1 MWSIGG
7 TTENEGREKFDFFL
21 RKLVDGKVDPSPD
34 RTDFDLGPGLE
45 ITPPTEKRVAKAF
58 PKATEGSVYDLHFEK
73 DKFRWTNW
81 LKTVKDEP
89 IREELEFQNIVVT
102 TIDTIRYRYIFD
114 VLATHGKHVLFGG
127 PTGTGKTVYIKQS
140 LDAMDKDKW
149 TNIQSTFSAQTN
161 ANQIQDIIDN
171 KLDKRKKGV
180 FGPKQ
185 GTRAVV
191 FIDDLNMPMLE
202 EYGAQPPIEII
213 RQWLD
218 HGGWY
223 DREELTM
230 RKLVDIQFCA
240 AMGPPGGGRNPVTPR
255 MLRHFNQISI
265 CDFDD
270 DSLRRVYTAIT
281 DWWCRR
287 ASVPKDVGLKLPG
300 KLVEATLEIYNTI
313 KRELLPTPMKSHYTY
328 NMRDISKVWQGVSMI
343 GEAPQNQLELIRLWS
358 HETLR
363 VFHDRLVNDEDR
375 MWFFDFLKQMVDR
388 HTGQKFDK
396 VFAAWD
402 FDKNGTVDIVELRR
416 LMFANFMD
424 GAGAEGKYA
433 EVKDVDAMQKLVEE
447 QLVEYNQSGK
457 MRMDLV
463 LFLYAAEHICRISRV
478 IRQNLGNALLVGV
491 GGSGRQSLTRI
502 AAFMAEYEVYSIE
515 ITKSYTQVEWRD
527 DLKNVLRKAGGEG
540 SPTVFLFNDT
550 QIKMESFL
558 EDINNILNTGEVP
571 NMFAKDETAQVID
584 MVTQRAVK
592 AGVNAGS
599 RADLFQ
605 FFVR

>member
-1 MWSIGG
+1 M
-7 TTENEGREKFDFFL
+7 
-21 RKLVDGKVDPSPD
+21 
-34 RTDFDLGPGLE
+34 
-45 ITPPTEKRVAKAF
+45 
-58 PKATEGSVYDLHFEK
+58 HFEK

-240 AMGPPGGGRNPVTPR
+240 AMGPRAEA
-255 MLRHFNQISI
+255 
-265 CDFDD
+265 
-270 DSLRRVYTAIT
+270 AI
-281 DWWCRR
+281 R
-287 ASVPKDVGLKLPG
+287 
-300 KLVEATLEIYNTI
+300 
-313 KRELLPTPMKSHYTY
+313 
-328 NMRDISKVWQGVSMI
+328 
-343 GEAPQNQLELIRLWS
+343 
-358 HETLR
+358 
-363 VFHDRLVNDEDR
+363 
-375 MWFFDFLKQMVDR
+375 
-388 HTGQKFDK
+388 
-396 VFAAWD
+396 
-402 FDKNGTVDIVELRR
+402 
-416 LMFANFMD
+416 
-424 GAGAEGKYA
+424 
-433 EVKDVDAMQKLVEE
+433 
-447 QLVEYNQSGK
+447 
-457 MRMDLV
+457 
-463 LFLYAAEHICRISRV
+463 
-478 IRQNLGNALLVGV
+478 
-491 GGSGRQSLTRI
+491 
-502 AAFMAEYEVYSIE
+502 
-515 ITKSYTQVEWRD
+515 
-527 DLKNVLRKAGGEG
+527 
-540 SPTVFLFNDT
+540 
-550 QIKMESFL
+550 
-558 EDINNILNTGEVP
+558 
-571 NMFAKDETAQVID
+571 
-584 MVTQRAVK
+584 
-592 AGVNAGS
+592 
-599 RADLFQ
+599 
-605 FFVR
+605 